1 MSLVKSLST
10 TAELQTLLTA
20 SPTRLV
26 VIDFM
31 ATWCGPCH
39 QIAPLFESLSK
50 QYKHAA
56 FARVD
61 VDRSQEIAQMF
72 KVTAMPTFVLLK
84 GGQEVGR
91 VRGASAGQLQQIV
104 AVHAGP
110 APPSATASS
119 SGDSSSKGKDD
130 LVDTVSLLE
139 FLDPSQLN
147 CLNEA
152 EQHGIKGVI
161 SNKGKNKSGA
171 WLESDADEE
180 LLLNIY
186 FNQAV
191 RVRGLVIQ
199 AKELP
204 QGPKKIKLF
213 LNKPALG
220 FEDVEDVE
228 EAEAAQVLEVTE
240 ENLAGK
246 PIILRTVR
254 FTRVTSLHI
263 FVASNH
269 GDEDTTRID
278 AIDIFGMPVETTNMG
293 NFKKT
298 EEV

>member
-1 MSLVKSLST
+1 MSLVKPITTTSELS
-10 TAELQTLLTA
+10 AILSA
-20 SPTRLV
+20 SPSRLV

-31 ATWCGPCH
+31 ASWCAPCH
-39 QIAPLFESLSK
+39 QIAPLFDSLAK

-61 VDRSQEIAQMF
+61 VDRSRDIATQYQ
-72 KVTAMPTFVLLK
+72 VTAMPTFVFVK

-91 VRGASAGQLQQIV
+91 IRGASAGQLKQLVTQ
-104 AVHAGP
+104 HAGP
-110 APPSATASS
+110 APTSAAEGST
-119 SGDSSSKGKDD
+119 SKGKEPE
-130 LVDTVSLLE
+130 LSDTISLLE

-152 EQHGIKGVI
+152 DDHGMKGIVN
-161 SNKGKNKSGA
+161 NKGKNKGTA
-171 WLESDADEE
+171 YLESDADEQ

-191 RVRGLVIQ
+191 RVRALVIQ
-199 AKELP
+199 TKEVK
-204 QGPKKIKLF
+204 QGPKKIKLV

-220 FEDVEDVE
+220 FEDVEDAE
-228 EAEAAQVLEVTE
+228 EPEVAQVLELTE
-240 ENLAGK
+240 ENLEGK

-263 FVASNH
+263 FVSSNQ
-269 GDEDTTRID
+269 GDEDTTRIE
-278 AIDIFGMPVETTNMG
+278 AVDILGMPIETTNMS

-298 EEV
+298 DED